1 MKIFFTP
8 NQLRADTAAEFQRL
22 LAEGITNG
30 MNQYKRKL
38 KKLFEEM
45 DIADGLKFVF
55 SEFLPAYLE
64 WDLEFV
70 DLIGAQTISPQ
81 VTPRAY
87 NYDSYSW
94 FSGFSWS

>member
-1 MKIFFTP
+1 MRGNGIFE
-8 NQLRADTAAEFQRL
+8 AAIKDIIS
-22 LAEGITNG
+22 EGIISFKNT
-30 MNQYKRKL
+30 L
-38 KKLFEEM
+38 KKVIEEM
-45 DIADGLKFVF
+45 DIEDGLKFVF

-81 VTPRAY
+81 VTPRTY
-87 NYDSYSW
+87 HYDSYSW